1 MKKDNK
7 SLKEIYQ
14 NAYKDNKKYSGEKD
28 SFFTFST
35 DDVTEYVINNVDFS
49 SKNVLE
55 VGCGTGNTAFA
66 ISKCNALSVTAID
79 YAEEAI
85 KTCKNTFEIDNLEFR
100 CLSIEDVTDKYDV
113 IVMQEV
119 IEHLDEPEES
129 IKRLMGNLTENGS
142 LVLTCPNFTNLRGYI
157 WMTLQILF
165 DVPMSLSDLHFFSP
179 FDFEEMAKKNN
190 YELDWTTFAHDRVY
204 GENLI
209 VDMKKRLTNAL
220 RDAEMPNNRVDVLMS
235 WLEKVIEIEKY
246 NTPINGGKGFYVFK
260 RGSL

>member
-1 MKKDNK
+1 MKNDNK

-14 NAYKDNKKYSGEKD
+14 NAYKNNKKYSDEKD

-49 SKNVLE
+49 LKNVLE

-66 ISKCNALSVTAID
+66 ISTSGALSVTAID

-85 KTCKNTFEIDNLEFR
+85 KTCKNTFETDNLEFR

-119 IEHLDEPEES
+119 IEHLDDPEDS
-129 IKRLMGNLTENGS
+129 IKRLMENLTENGS

-179 FDFEEMAKKNN
+179 FDFEEVAK
-190 YELDWTTFAHDRVY
+190 
-204 GENLI
+204 
-209 VDMKKRLTNAL
+209 
-220 RDAEMPNNRVDVLMS
+220 
-235 WLEKVIEIEKY
+235 
-246 NTPINGGKGFYVFK
+246 
-260 RGSL
+260 